1 MTERS
6 GCVNIR
12 NFGSGRWCIG
22 SGGGNVDERQLI
34 AQLVSL
40 AGRWWLPWWP
50 AGNVQRTPSQSS
62 LVHNSK

>member
-1 MTERS
+1 MMERC
-6 GCVNIR
+6 GCAVGIR
-12 NFGSGRWCIG
+12 NFGSVRDIG
-22 SGGGNVDERQLI
+22 SGGGKVDERQLI
-34 AQLVSL
+34 AQLVAE